1 MWVEVTPRIRNFLQ
15 QAEPA
20 KTPQAPDAKQL
31 KQHQAVDFDVLTRMV
46 SLHNKA
52 VGPGEA
58 VRLHQLMEGSAVL
71 GREPARSSLGSL
83 SELEQLRAQ
92 AQERKYQ
99 RSVSALL
106 PSRKRGG
113 GPAGAGA
120 AGQPT
125 GDVFNDYRKSLAIGV
140 NALVGLFLT
149 FAGGFWA
156 AEYAGVQTL
165 STRLLVGL
173 VMSFVCLLVEVFL
186 LILHDERQRGR
197 RAAASTPP
205 ATVPRS
211 FSIPEECAAPSS
223 PAPAPEPF
231 AAPAA
236 RGELQPAKET
246 GVELQLAK
254 KTEVELQLRK
264 RSKVQAATIELTA
277 IKEPPAFVGD
287 KANEP
292 TGPKSASRDDAM
304 GGQSHIASSIGKR
317 ISEGGVAPSSLSDR
331 HDTMRQRK

>member
-1 MWVEVTPRIRNFLQ
+1 MGHPRSKPLSQCMPRIASRLWVNSAPSSFFL
-15 QAEPA
+15 ASEFGPLLSLLLSIIRWLLI
-20 KTPQAPDAKQL
+20 QL
-31 KQHQAVDFDVLTRMV
+31 DVVVDVVVVVVVVIDVV
-46 SLHNKA
+46 
-52 VGPGEA
+52 V
-58 VRLHQLMEGSAVL
+58 V
-71 GREPARSSLGSL
+71 
-83 SELEQLRAQ
+83 
-92 AQERKYQ
+92 
-99 RSVSALL
+99 SVS
-106 PSRKRGG
+106 
-113 GPAGAGA
+113 
-120 AGQPT
+120 
-125 GDVFNDYRKSLAIGV
+125 IGV